1 VPTQQK
7 YHSITTA
14 GSKKIIIMK
23 SENIYQQVLHDRI
36 SKQQL
41 YKNER
46 FHVLLIGMKEGEL
59 LKSHFSPTDAFLLVL
74 EGDILFLMEEKEYP
88 LKKGDSFTFKAG
100 EKHAV
105 RALTYASFLLA
116 K

>member
-1 VPTQQK
+1 MRRNESLIGLPEDGQ
-7 YHSITTA
+7 
-14 GSKKIIIMK
+14 KKIIIMK
-23 SENIYQQVLHDRI
+23 VENIYQQVLHDSI

-46 FHVLLIGMKEGEL
+46 FHVLLLQMKEGEL
-59 LKSHFSPTDAFLLVL
+59 LKTHTSPTDAFLLVL
-74 EGDILFLMEEKEYP
+74 EGSILFLIEEKEYL

-105 RALTYASFLLA
+105 QALTDVSFLLV